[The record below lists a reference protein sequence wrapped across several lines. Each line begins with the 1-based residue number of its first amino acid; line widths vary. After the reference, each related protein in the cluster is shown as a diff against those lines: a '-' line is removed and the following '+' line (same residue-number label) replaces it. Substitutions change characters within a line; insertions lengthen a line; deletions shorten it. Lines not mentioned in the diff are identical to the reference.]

1 MSRRTDSLHTLLQV
15 RFPAL
20 SNNCWTTCIDAH
32 HLPLPGL
39 ADCNMDMQLMQV
51 DASHMLKGTLYA
63 ANASTVPVSGLLILL
78 DDVPSDVSAH
88 EQERLPW

>member
-1 MSRRTDSLHTLLQV
+1 
-15 RFPAL
+15 
-20 SNNCWTTCIDAH
+20 
-32 HLPLPGL
+32 
-39 ADCNMDMQLMQV
+39 MDMQLMQV